1 MHPAYNLIPRQGRE
15 MTASERREHAWS
27 LIKTGNG
34 SQDDQSKASGLTV
47 SRIADYRRL
56 WKYISATHPEDA
68 DRFTCGEAMRIAKA
82 NGVRT
87 HR

>member
-1 MHPAYNLIPRQGRE
+1 MHSSYKPFLTGGRQ
-15 MTASERREHAWS
+15 MTASERRERAWS
-27 LIKTGNG
+27 LVKSGAG

-56 WKYISATHPEDA
+56 WKYIKAEHPSGAESLS
-68 DRFTCGEAMRIAKA
+68 CLEALSVAKA
-82 NGVRT
+82 HGFKT

>member
-1 MHPAYNLIPRQGRE
+1 MHMSYKPFLLDGRQ
-15 MTASERREHAWS
+15 MTAAERRERAWS
-27 LIKTGNG
+27 LVKSGAG

-56 WKYISATHPEDA
+56 WKYIKAEHPSGAESLS
-68 DRFTCGEAMRIAKA
+68 CLEALSVAKA
-82 NGVRT
+82 HGFKT